1 LDKWLW
7 PGIGLC
13 AAAGMALVWFST
25 PTGPIFSP
33 DSVSY
38 IRSLRLLQAGAGVLS
53 LDNHWPPGYP
63 LLLSFMYSLV
73 GSEML
78 AGRLLSA
85 ISLALSLVA
94 VALFISRLDNLRIK
108 GILLP
113 LVVLLHLLG
122 YGFSYLFLFALS
134 EPPFVAA
141 LCWALVG
148 YQRTCAAPSDRGSW
162 LLLSCCLAAMLL
174 LRYTALPLFA
184 AFLFSLAVQ
193 LYLSDWRRL
202 PVLLAVVLGVGL
214 LSSAPLITWLW
225 LISGE
230 TGEAVREFS
239 FHALRMV
246 HFRELTLALS
256 RWMGGIEGTLA
267 FCIYMAVLVTA
278 AWQWLKNRRPELL
291 LLLTCSVGYL
301 LFLILSLTFFDA
313 HTPLNAR
320 LVLPLYPLFFLLL
333 VSFAASFTRSWR
345 GLDYS
350 AVLATLLVLII
361 GLGLPALRLHLKT
374 SAAGAIGSANLVERN
389 LELYRRVAALPP
401 ETPVYSNTGEILYLF
416 FKRDVLAMPRLY
428 DPLTMQQNTNFIA
441 ETAAMVEHM
450 YVADGMLLWMPV
462 GGKRNYYPKSDVLLH
477 FPLKIIAEAD
487 GGYLMVPAIAE

>member
-1 LDKWLW
+1 
-7 PGIGLC
+7 
-13 AAAGMALVWFST
+13 MALVWFST

-38 IRSLRLLQAGAGVLS
+38 IRSLRMLQAGDGVLA

-78 AGRLLSA
+78 AARLLSA
-85 ISLALSLVA
+85 VSLALSLVA
-94 VALFISRLDNLRIK
+94 LALFTSRLENLRSAR
-108 GILLP
+108 LLLT
-113 LVVLLHLLG
+113 LVVLVHLLG
-122 YGFSYLFLFALS
+122 YAFSFLHLFALS

-141 LCWALVG
+141 LCWALVA
-148 YQRTCAAPSDRGSW
+148 YQRVSAAPSERGNW
-162 LLLSCCLAAMLL
+162 LLLICCLAGMLL

-193 LYLSDWRRL
+193 LHLSGRRYLVRL
-202 PVLLAVVLGVGL
+202 LGVAV
-214 LSSAPLITWLW
+214 LSSAPLLIWLW

-230 TGEAVREFS
+230 TGEAVREYS

-267 FCIYMAVLVTA
+267 FCIYIAVLVTA
-278 AWQWLKNRRPELL
+278 AWQWLKNHRPELL

-301 LFLILSLTFFDA
+301 LFLILSLLFFDA
-313 HTPLNAR
+313 HTPLNVR
-320 LVLPLYPLFFLLL
+320 LVLPLYPLFVLLL
-333 VSFAASFTRSWR
+333 VSFAGSFTRSWR

-350 AVLATLLVLII
+350 TVLVTLLVVVI
-361 GLGLPALRLHLKT
+361 GLGLPALRLRLKT

-389 LELYRRVAALPP
+389 LQLYSRVAALPP
-401 ETPVYSNTGEILYLF
+401 ATPIYSNTGEILYLF
-416 FKRDVLAMPRLY
+416 FRRDVLATPRLY
-428 DPLTMQQNTNFIA
+428 DPITMQQNPNFIA
-441 ETAAMVEHM
+441 ETAAMIKHM
-450 YVADGMLLWMPV
+450 HDADGVLLWMPM
-462 GGKRNYYPKSDVLLH
+462 GGKRPYYPKTDVLLQ

-487 GGYLMVPAIAE
+487 GGYLMVPDITD